1 MKTYKWISITIEIEI
16 MMIHSYV
23 YRVFHKD
30 SLYKNERAERVMQ
43 TTLPIS
49 FK

>member
-1 MKTYKWISITIEIEI
+1 MKTYKWIYFTIEIEI
-16 MMIHSYV
+16 MMIYR
-23 YRVFHKD
+23 YRVFHKY
-30 SLYKNERAERVMQ
+30 SLYKNEGAERVMQ